1 MIQKNDLFDYG
12 THIFQNTNYF
22 KFSIDSILLA
32 EFVSFKSHQTVLDM
46 CTGNAPIPLIL
57 STKDNTLKIDAVEI
71 QKEVF
76 DLAKRS
82 IEHDGYKN
90 INLVNAD
97 IKDYKSKLKYDIVIC
112 NPPFFKVDEHSI
124 LNENIVKR
132 IARHEVAITLKEVIE
147 IAKNNLNENGKFYIV
162 NRTNRFLETIN
173 ELQNKRLG
181 IRKICFIYTKDNSE
195 AEFFMIES
203 EQNKKD
209 DPKISSIN
217 IKGLKTYKNIFK
229 E

>member
-12 THIFQNTNYF
+12 TYIFQNTNYF

-32 EFVSFKSHQTVLDM
+32 EFVSFKSHQMILDM
-46 CTGNAPIPLIL
+46 CNGNAPIPLIL
-57 STKDNTLKIDAVEI
+57 STKDDTLKIDAVEI

-97 IKDYKSKLKYDIVIC
+97 IKDYRSKLKYDIVIC

-124 LNENIVKR
+124 LNGNIVKR

-147 IAKNNLNENGKFYIV
+147 IAKKNLNENGKFYIV

-181 IRKICFIYTKDNSE
+181 IRKICFIYTKDNRE

>member
-57 STKDNTLKIDAVEI
+57 STKDDTLKIDAVEI

-82 IEHDGYKN
+82 IEHDDYKN

-173 ELQNKRLG
+173 KRLG
-181 IRKICFIYTKDNSE
+181 IRKICFIYTKDNRE

-229 E
+229 EW

>member
-57 STKDNTLKIDAVEI
+57 STKDDTLKIDAVEI

-82 IEHDGYKN
+82 IEHDDYKN

-181 IRKICFIYTKDNSE
+181 IRKICFIYTKDNRE